1 MNNNTENYDYTDY
14 SSENSYPELEDL
26 ESRIED
32 LENNQDQSSGGDYS
46 GAILIYIPGLVLA
59 MILSYTVNHSIL
71 WAILHGY
78 LSWFYIIYNV
88 IF

>member
-1 MNNNTENYDYTDY
+1 MNNDTEKYDYDDY
-14 SSENSYPELEDL
+14 SPSDNYPDVEDL

-32 LENNQDQSSGGDYS
+32 LENSQGGSNDHS

-59 MILSYTVNHSIL
+59 MILSYTVNQSIL

-78 LSWFYIIYNV
+78 LSWFYVIYSA